1 MRYLGMIKRGRHPKS
16 NPRQLLALLFSL
28 TLLMSHGFRAP
39 LAFAQTADETE
50 AESPIAAAPGSDQAL
65 ADRQAVVS
73 DRVKRLEDRM
83 FQLAQI
89 LEKTEP
95 DKAKRMLESLG
106 ALRDKNIRG
115 DVNDV
120 VALLRDGSLTDAADR
135 QVTVEQHMRELLR
148 LLLDE
153 NGDLEEQKAE
163 IERLEQ
169 LKQALN
175 KLVEEQRRQKKRAE
189 AQVRQQQLTESLQ
202 AAADQ
207 VRDLLGRQQALQDQK
222 ENALS
227 GERADRQAAL
237 RGETESVA
245 DQLDEIADALDQLAE
260 AEAKLAAEAEAA
272 ARNAEAEQ
280 QSAAEAG
287 EGSEGASSDGG
298 SEMSDESEGNAAGEQ
313 ATTPDEAKSSDSQQ
327 PSGEG
332 EPSSEGESSSQ
343 SVSEAGESLKAASE
357 AMRAAEQSMRE
368 GGSPGETDQ
377 QQQSAEAALEEA
389 LNKLGEEI
397 EARRNKL
404 SLKDE
409 AEEQR
414 ELAEKSRDVLKD
426 MEGEGDSEAESS
438 EGQGGESSE
447 SESSES
453 GESQEGQSGQQG
465 QQSQQ
470 GGQQNQGQQQGG
482 EQSPGQQSLEEA
494 IPFQDEAAER
504 FEQDQGEEGVQKQA
518 EALEKL
524 EQAKQDLEQQLE
536 QMRREQQEQMLAAL
550 ESRMRA
556 MLSRQVEVNKA
567 TRRLSELGVDNW
579 DRKDQNQLGEVV
591 EKQRWVSTQADEALF
606 ILKEEGSTVV
616 LPPLIEQVRDDASYV
631 ADQLA
636 VTDVGRPILLA
647 QEDLELVLRDII
659 DAVVRQQEELQEGGE
674 GGGGGSGNS
683 PLLPGSA
690 ELKLLRACQVRI
702 NNTTEKLAVEVELNN
717 GDAKPIEPA
726 LQRLADKQKD
736 VSEMARNM
744 HESLRRAQ

>member
-1 MRYLGMIKRGRHPKS
+1 MRYLGMINRGRHLESTPHR
-16 NPRQLLALLFSL
+16 PVALFFSL
-28 TLLMSHGFRAP
+28 TLLLCFRAP
-39 LAFAQTADETE
+39 LALAQTSDETE
-50 AESPIAAAPGSDQAL
+50 AESPVAAAPGSDQAL

-175 KLVEEQRRQKKRAE
+175 KLVEEQRRQKQRAE
-189 AQVRQQQLTESLQ
+189 ARVRQQQLTESLQ

-245 DQLDEIADALDQLAE
+245 DQLDEIADALNQLAE

-272 ARNAEAEQ
+272 ARDAEAEQ
-280 QSAAEAG
+280 QGAAEAG
-287 EGSEGASSDGG
+287 EGAEGASSDE
-298 SEMSDESEGNAAGEQ
+298 SAEPPTESEGNAAGAQ
-313 ATTPDEAKSSDSQQ
+313 AATSDDAESSDSQQ
-327 PSGEG
+327 SSGEG
-332 EPSSEGESSSQ
+332 ESSGDGESSAQ
-343 SVSEAGESLKAASE
+343 SASEAGESLKAASE

-389 LNKLGEEI
+389 LDKLGEEI

-426 MEGEGDSEAESS
+426 MEGEGESEAESS

-447 SESSES
+447 GESSES
-453 GESQEGQSGQQG
+453 GDSQEGQSGQQG
-465 QQSQQ
+465 QQNQQ

-659 DAVVRQQEELQEGGE
+659 DAVVRQQEELQQGGE
-674 GGGGGSGNS
+674 SGGGGGGNS